1 MDLRNGCVELEF
13 CICAAIQLGDGYIVR
28 GHRHNDCLNTIYDL
42 RMAGRRVGQVSDTK
56 QGFITSRGRF
66 VGREEALALQ
76 KAAGIP
82 SAAPGG
88 YRGKILFSQ
97 DLY

>member
-1 MDLRNGCVELEF
+1 MEF
-13 CICAAIQLGDGYIVR
+13 EVCICAAIQLEDGYIVR

-42 RMAGRRVGQVSDTK
+42 KMAGRRIGQVSGTR

-66 VGREEALALQ
+66 VEREEALTLQ
-76 KAAGIP
+76 LMAGIP